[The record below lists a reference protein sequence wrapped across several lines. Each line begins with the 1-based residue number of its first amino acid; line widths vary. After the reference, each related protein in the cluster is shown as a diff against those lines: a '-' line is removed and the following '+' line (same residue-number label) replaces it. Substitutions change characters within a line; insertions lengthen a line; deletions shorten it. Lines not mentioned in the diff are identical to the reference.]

1 MSQVPTHLGPQ
12 APPRPVGESPPP
24 VSDHVRLEADLVA
37 VKPAAAERAE
47 PVTGH
52 RRTVL
57 VVDDDVEMRRYLRR
71 CLAEL
76 ETVVVH
82 EAADGLEALERA
94 RAGGL
99 DLIVSDVAMPRLD
112 GVGLCRALH
121 ADAALRTI
129 PVLLITAESASADL
143 PGGAAGVLAKPFDA
157 VRLRATVDRLLAP
170 P

>member
-1 MSQVPTHLGPQ
+1 MPQ
-12 APPRPVGESPPP
+12 APTDSFTEAPPRRGAEAPPA

-37 VKPAAAERAE
+37 VEPAAAERAE

-57 VVDDDVEMRRYLRR
+57 VVDDDAEMRRYLRR
-71 CLAEL
+71 CLTEL
-76 ETVVVH
+76 DAVVVH

-99 DLIVSDVAMPRLD
+99 DLIVSDVVMPRLD

-157 VRLRATVDRLLAP
+157 VRLRATVDLLLRP